1 MGASKGALLS
11 GVALIVGIYAS
22 GIKKADAL
30 IAASAGTRVYQ
41 LQSDANARTGVR
53 LALNDMRDNTSW
65 SVSPK
70 TVIFMG
76 DTIWYDVN
84 NTQTSSPKKSTITS
98 RSRYKGIETK
108 IVAYVEESGAIV
120 NRRGRRIGYNWA
132 ITKTY
137 VVPSTESIITQ

>member
-1 MGASKGALLS
+1 MGASKGVLLS
-11 GVALIVGIYAS
+11 GIALIVGMYAV
-22 GIKKADAL
+22 GIKKADAIL
-30 IAASAGTRVYQ
+30 ASSAGMRVYQ
-41 LQSDANARTGVR
+41 IQSDANARTGLR

-70 TVIFMG
+70 TVIFLG

-84 NTQTSSPKKSTITS
+84 NTQTSPIKKSTITS
-98 RSRYKGIETK
+98 RSKYKGIETK

-137 VVPSTESIITQ
+137 VFPSTESN

>member
-22 GIKKADAL
+22 GIHKADAI
-30 IAASAGTRVYQ
+30 IAASSGTRVYQ
-41 LQSDANARTGVR
+41 LQSDANARTALR

-65 SVSPK
+65 SVALK
-70 TVIFMG
+70 KVIFLG
-76 DTIWYDVN
+76 DTIWYDVT
-84 NTQTSSPKKSTITS
+84 NTQASSPKKATIKAGS
-98 RSRYKGIETK
+98 KYKGIETE
-108 IVAYVEESGAIV
+108 IPAYVAESGVIV

-137 VVPSTESIITQ
+137 VKQSTESIITQ